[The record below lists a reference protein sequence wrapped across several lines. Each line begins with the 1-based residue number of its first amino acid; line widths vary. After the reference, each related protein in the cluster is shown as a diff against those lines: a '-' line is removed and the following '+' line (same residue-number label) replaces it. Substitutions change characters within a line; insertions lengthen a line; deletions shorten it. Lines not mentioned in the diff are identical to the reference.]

1 MYFLSKVGG
10 VAAQNKLW
18 NLILAQRIGL
28 HFSSPEEAQQMY
40 KMMNKYHDLL
50 MDIADASLV
59 VVAQNLGLRKILTLD
74 RDFFVYRLE
83 DSSAFQTLM

>member
-28 HFSSPEEAQQMY
+28 HFSISEEAQ
-40 KMMNKYHDLL
+40 
-50 MDIADASLV
+50 
-59 VVAQNLGLRKILTLD
+59 
-74 RDFFVYRLE
+74 
-83 DSSAFQTLM
+83 